1 MKRAILLSCGH
12 FASMGHELVKIPQL
26 PFYDEILELSFKLY
40 FNMNF
45 TAQKSF
51 IDRVE
56 EHNSDFKDL
65 LFQLNG
71 NF

>member
-1 MKRAILLSCGH
+1 
-12 FASMGHELVKIPQL
+12 MGHELVKIPQL
-26 PFYDEILELSFKLY
+26 PFYDEILELSLKLY